1 MTKPLQK
8 KTIAKKAKPLQ
19 QQQQRLSVAAP
30 DPMGVLDGLSAYAPE
45 TLEARQKAFEES
57 GAAAFVIKDEWHGQI
72 QESNPFDKAASP
84 WVDANPDKHF
94 RFISE
99 AHSKRR
105 TNRDYVPVKD
115 ALGHE
120 VRVGRQVL
128 SYIPQDVHLARKNA
142 IEQRTAE
149 MRQAA
154 EENFQENAERFERES
169 QGAVR
174 MVKKGIVGGVPVG
187 VNTVHG
193 HRIS

>member
-8 KTIAKKAKPLQ
+8 KTIAKKVKPQ
-19 QQQQRLSVAAP
+19 QAAIP
-30 DPMGVLDGLSAYAPE
+30 AAAAGADPMGVLDGLSTYAPE
-45 TLEARQKAFEES
+45 TLEANQKAFEKS
-57 GAAAFVIKDEWHGQI
+57 GASAFVIKDEWHGQI
-72 QESNPFDKAASP
+72 QESNPFDKAATP

-115 ALGHE
+115 GKGRE
-120 VRVGRQVL
+120 IRVGRQVL
-128 SYIPQDVHLARKNA
+128 SYIPQDVHLARKSA
-142 IEQRTAE
+142 IEQRTAQ

-154 EENFQENAERFERES
+154 EENFQENAARFERES
-169 QGAVR
+169 QGAVK